1 MVQYWDFDD
10 KTVDVCS
17 GESQGELHVVELTYN
32 LGTISNRNGLDTV
45 GGVGDSWTGC
55 SVKGVERFRIDQ
67 IGNTI
72 VIVVRIN

>member
-1 MVQYWDFDD
+1 LVQYWDFDD

-32 LGTISNRNGLDTV
+32 LGTISKRNGLDTV
-45 GGVGDSWTGC
+45 GGVGGSWTGC